1 MKIKKI
7 IKGIIGIG
15 AVGGIAYAAYKLGE
29 NNGEVNKRFRQKYD
43 DDEDEYDF
51 DDDEDGYN
59 LYDEP
64 DDGCIAPANADKYN
78 VDPVNITD
86 ICNPTGNKVTKSDV
100 LKKYSSFDTI
110 SVTGVEYGNLR
121 STLLYFVI
129 HKDVTRK
136 FLVDH
141 FDSNERTADKVIKE
155 FEKAG
160 YITKSSKGKY
170 HCLLTPEEYCR
181 LVE

>member
-29 NNGEVNKRFRQKYD
+29 SNGEVNERFRQKYD
-43 DDEDEYDF
+43 

-64 DDGCIAPANADKYN
+64 DDGCIAPAN
-78 VDPVNITD
+78 
-86 ICNPTGNKVTKSDV
+86 
-100 LKKYSSFDTI
+100 
-110 SVTGVEYGNLR
+110 
-121 STLLYFVI
+121 
-129 HKDVTRK
+129 KD
-136 FLVDH
+136 
-141 FDSNERTADKVIKE
+141 
-155 FEKAG
+155 
-160 YITKSSKGKY
+160 
-170 HCLLTPEEYCR
+170 CR